1 MIEIISKET
10 LFTYNL
16 YHITKA
22 FFPEAE
28 IRQCVDGEQEPLV
41 KLTVDGGSRFSVA
54 EEASELGKMYSRKCS
69 ARCANVL

>member
-22 FFPEAE
+22 FFPEEENQAVC
-28 IRQCVDGEQEPLV
+28 RREQEPL
-41 KLTVDGGSRFSVA
+41 
-54 EEASELGKMYSRKCS
+54 
-69 ARCANVL
+69 